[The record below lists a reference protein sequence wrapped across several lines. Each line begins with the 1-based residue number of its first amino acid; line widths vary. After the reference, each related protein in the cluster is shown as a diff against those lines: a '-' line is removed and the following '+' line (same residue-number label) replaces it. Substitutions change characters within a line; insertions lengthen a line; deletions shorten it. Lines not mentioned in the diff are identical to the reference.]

1 MDLLFINQQYGNCF
15 HEQYRIDFIGSAYKE
30 EHRMSRYLETK
41 QFMRD
46 IAVLF
51 VRGA

>member
-15 HEQYRIDFIGSAYKE
+15 HEQYRIDFIDSAYKE
-30 EHRMSRYLETK
+30 ERRMSRYLEIK